1 MKFTA
6 TTISVAVLIIGTA
19 GFFLGRLSIGSLA
32 GADASC
38 SPRLSSPP
46 GPADLAPSKRLARQE
61 DSPYAAAVPKGE
73 DGLKH
78 LEAVIRDKDSL
89 DRTHDLLAYIEQ
101 LSPEEFEGA
110 VGRFRSLGLT
120 KDRMGEF
127 AMLLTAWAKV
137 DPAAALAYTQA
148 HTHDPFATKVVL
160 STWGAKDPAAARSWV
175 DSLPNSSFRSAA
187 KASLASQLAKGDPQ
201 GTAAW
206 LLADSGDKV
215 NSKLDNVFHTWAKQ
229 DQAGALAA
237 YNALPAGP
245 ARDSA
250 LRGIAD
256 ATTAKDPPAG
266 AALLE
271 AHPTD
276 VSDKTI
282 KAYAWEAYKTDP
294 ALGASALAGMS
305 DPKKQTKA
313 YKKMLDTWVAEAP
326 TLAKSW
332 IQTNQLPPPIKQRF
346 GVDAAP

>member
-1 MKFTA
+1 MPSGAA
-6 TTISVAVLIIGTA
+6 TVK
-19 GFFLGRLSIGSLA
+19 
-32 GADASC
+32 
-38 SPRLSSPP
+38 PR
-46 GPADLAPSKRLARQE
+46 AHQE
-61 DSPYAAAVPKGE
+61 DRPETAAIPKG
-73 DGLKH
+73 DGGLKY
-78 LEAVIRDKDSL
+78 LEGVIRDKDSL

-110 VGRFRSLGLT
+110 VRRFRSLGLT

-148 HTHDPFATKVVL
+148 HTHDPFATNVVL
-160 STWGAKDPAAARSWV
+160 STWGTKDPTAARSWV
-175 DSLPNSSFRSAA
+175 DSLPNGSFRSAA

-229 DQAGALAA
+229 DQAGALNA
-237 YNALPAGP
+237 YSALPPGP

-250 LRGIAD
+250 LRGIAE
-256 ATTAKDPPAG
+256 ATAAKDPT
-266 AALLE
+266 AAATLLD

-294 ALGASALAGMS
+294 ALGATALAGMT

-313 YKKMLDTWVAEAP
+313 YKKMLGTWVAEAP
-326 TLAKSW
+326 TPAMTW
-332 IQTNQLPPPIKQRF
+332 IQANQLPPPIKQRF
-346 GVDAAP
+346 GVGTAP